1 VARRYGE
8 VVTSIVASSMP
19 PEVAHGGSSTVLVVL
34 VVGALVA
41 GCLFLLF
48 RRGSIADRAR
58 RDPRDLDE
66 PGPDQRR

>member
-1 VARRYGE
+1 MTLVL
-8 VVTSIVASSMP
+8 ASSMR
-19 PEVAHGGSSTVLVVL
+19 PEVGHGGSTTVLVVL

-58 RDPRDLDE
+58 RDEADVDE
-66 PGPDQRR
+66 RGVDQPEPDQRK